1 MKKDMIVE
9 MNSLVNSFDNLEED
23 ERVCKNAV
31 ENTMLVICVNHRI
44 KETLIKNKEI
54 KAIGLN
60 DKQLTAIIRLYM
72 KITETPMTLKQISY
86 LKKITRKQASEIII
100 ELNNF
105 KKEMK

>member
-1 MKKDMIVE
+1 MLKDMILEV
-9 MNSLVNSFDNLEED
+9 NNLVNSFSNLEED

-54 KAIGLN
+54 KSIGLN

-86 LKKITRKQASEIII
+86 LKKITRKQAEEIII

-105 KKEMK
+105 KRNMK

>member
-1 MKKDMIVE
+1 MKKDMIIE

>member
-1 MKKDMIVE
+1 MLKDMIVE
-9 MNSLVNSFDNLEED
+9 VNNLVNSFSNLEED

-31 ENTMLVICVNHRI
+31 ESTMLVICVNHRI

-54 KAIGLN
+54 KSIGLN

-86 LKKITRKQASEIII
+86 LKKITRKQAEEIII

-105 KKEMK
+105 KRNMK

>member
-1 MKKDMIVE
+1 MLKDMIVE
-9 MNSLVNSFDNLEED
+9 MNSLVNSLGNLEED

-86 LKKITRKQASEIII
+86 LKKITRKQAEEIII

-105 KKEMK
+105 KRNMK

>member
-1 MKKDMIVE
+1 MKKDMILEV
-9 MNSLVNSFDNLEED
+9 NNLVNSFSNLEED

-31 ENTMLVICVNHRI
+31 ENTMLVICINHRI

-54 KAIGLN
+54 KSIGLN

-72 KITETPMTLKQISY
+72 KITERPMTLKQISY
-86 LKKITRKQASEIII
+86 LKKITRKQAEEIII